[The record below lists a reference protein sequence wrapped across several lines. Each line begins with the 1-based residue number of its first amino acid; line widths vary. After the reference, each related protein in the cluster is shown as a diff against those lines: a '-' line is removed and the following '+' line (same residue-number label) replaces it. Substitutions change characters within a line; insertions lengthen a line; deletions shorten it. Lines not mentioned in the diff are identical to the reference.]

1 MLSELFHLGARLR
14 GLLDEMVHEAWQAT
28 LSFWANERWRK
39 FVYSHLAL
47 LGITWHHL
55 ALLGQVY
62 FCLAVSMAN
71 QSDATLGY
79 DGSCSLL
86 LRWESMGLCLVML
99 NSDPSLFD
107 YAVCARI
114 EPFWQLTPWHRW
126 IANVKMLIPHIYCLC
141 WTPDSGI
148 LRSWACDQEKESPQR
163 WFEIT
168 SFVARWHLDMGHLEA
183 WGPGMGD
190 HRFWPGPMCL
200 AQFSIWSST
209 SGSSAEV
216 VSTRHLRSSSHL
228 ARLKSGTCREC
239 QGVKGR
245 FVSVAS
251 LWTFVNSVLCILMT
265 EENKEN

>member
-86 LRWESMGLCLVML
+86 LR
-99 NSDPSLFD
+99 
-107 YAVCARI
+107 
-114 EPFWQLTPWHRW
+114 
-126 IANVKMLIPHIYCLC
+126 
-141 WTPDSGI
+141 
-148 LRSWACDQEKESPQR
+148 
-163 WFEIT
+163 
-168 SFVARWHLDMGHLEA
+168 
-183 WGPGMGD
+183 
-190 HRFWPGPMCL
+190 
-200 AQFSIWSST
+200 
-209 SGSSAEV
+209 
-216 VSTRHLRSSSHL
+216 
-228 ARLKSGTCREC
+228 
-239 QGVKGR
+239 
-245 FVSVAS
+245 
-251 LWTFVNSVLCILMT
+251 
-265 EENKEN
+265 